1 MNQTALLPQLEAYK
15 LVPVIKLDS
24 PDDAL
29 PLAEALITGGLPV
42 AEITFRTDAARESI
56 CKIRSAYPDMLTG
69 AGTVLSLE
77 QAKAAADAGASFIVS
92 PGMNR
97 DVVEFSIENH
107 IPVFPGACTPT
118 EIMAAMEYGLEVVK
132 FFPAKQYGGLDTIKA
147 LSAPFPSVRFMP
159 TGGISEA
166 NIKDFLAFPKI
177 IACGGSFMA
186 SGSLISQKKFDDIRK
201 LTANAA
207 ALIKS

>member
-29 PLAEALITGGLPV
+29 PLAEALIAGRLPV

-118 EIMAAMEYGLEVVK
+118 EIMAAMEYELEVVK

>member
-29 PLAEALITGGLPV
+29 PLAEALIAGGLPV

-69 AGTVLSLE
+69 AVTVLSLE

-118 EIMAAMEYGLEVVK
+118 EIMTAMEYGLEVVK

-186 SGSLISQKKFDDIRK
+186 SGSLISQKTFDDIRE
-201 LTANAA
+201 LTANAVT
-207 ALIKS
+207 LIKS

>member
-29 PLAEALITGGLPV
+29 PLAEALIAGGLPV

-56 CKIRSAYPDMLTG
+56 CKIRSTYPDMLTG

>member
-56 CKIRSAYPDMLTG
+56 RKIRSAYPDMLTG

-118 EIMAAMEYGLEVVK
+118 EIMAAMEYELEVVK

>member
-97 DVVEFSIENH
+97 DVVEFSIKNH

-118 EIMAAMEYGLEVVK
+118 EIMAAMEYELEVVK

-186 SGSLISQKKFDDIRK
+186 SGSLISQKKFDDIRN

>member
-1 MNQTALLPQLEAYK
+1 MNKELKSRLQTAGLIPVVKIDEAGHA
-15 LVPVIKLDS
+15 V
-24 PDDAL
+24 
-29 PLAEALITGGLPV
+29 PLAKALLQAGLDCI
-42 AEITFRTDAARESI
+42 EITFRTDAARESI

-118 EIMAAMEYGLEVVK
+118 EIMAAMEYELEVVK

>member
-29 PLAEALITGGLPV
+29 PLAEALIAGGLPV

>member
-56 CKIRSAYPDMLTG
+56 RKIRSAYPDMLTG

-118 EIMAAMEYGLEVVK
+118 EIMAAMEYELEVVK

-201 LTANAA
+201 LTANVAT
-207 ALIKS
+207 LIKS

>member
-1 MNQTALLPQLEAYK
+1 MNQTALLPQLEALK

-24 PDDAL
+24 ADDAL
-29 PLAEALITGGLPV
+29 PLAEALIAGGLPV
-42 AEITFRTDAARESI
+42 AEITFRTDAAKESI
-56 CKIRSAYPDMLTG
+56 RKIRSACPEMLTG
-69 AGTVLSLE
+69 AGTVLNLE
-77 QAKAAADAGASFIVS
+77 QAKSAADAGASFIVS
-92 PGMNR
+92 PGMSR
-97 DVVEFSIENH
+97 EVVEFSIENN

-118 EIMAAMEYGLEVVK
+118 EIMTAMEYGLEVVK
-132 FFPAKQYGGLDTIKA
+132 FFPARQYGGLDTIKA

-159 TGGISEA
+159 TGGISDA

-186 SGSLISQKKFDDIRK
+186 AGSLISQKKFDVIQD
-201 LTANAA
+201 LTAKAV

>member
-29 PLAEALITGGLPV
+29 PLAEALIAGGLPV

-56 CKIRSAYPDMLTG
+56 RKIRSAYPDMLTG

-118 EIMAAMEYGLEVVK
+118 EIMAAMEYELEVVK

>member
-29 PLAEALITGGLPV
+29 PLAEALIAGRLPV

>member
-56 CKIRSAYPDMLTG
+56 RKIRSAYPDMLTG

-118 EIMAAMEYGLEVVK
+118 EIMAAMEYELEVVK

-147 LSAPFPSVRFMP
+147 LSAPFPPFVSCLRAAYQKP
-159 TGGISEA
+159 TLKISLPFPRSSRAEEA
-166 NIKDFLAFPKI
+166 LWLPAV
-177 IACGGSFMA
+177 
-186 SGSLISQKKFDDIRK
+186 
-201 LTANAA
+201 
-207 ALIKS
+207 

>member
-29 PLAEALITGGLPV
+29 PLAEALIAGGLPV

-56 CKIRSAYPDMLTG
+56 CKIRSTYPNMLTG

-118 EIMAAMEYGLEVVK
+118 EIMAAMEYELEVVK

>member
-42 AEITFRTDAARESI
+42 AEIAFRTDAARESI

-118 EIMAAMEYGLEVVK
+118 EIMAAMEYELEVVK

-207 ALIKS
+207 ALIKP

>member
-29 PLAEALITGGLPV
+29 PLAEALIAGGLPV

-118 EIMAAMEYGLEVVK
+118 EIMAAMEYELEVVK

>member
-186 SGSLISQKKFDDIRK
+186 SGSLISQKKFDDIRE

>member
-29 PLAEALITGGLPV
+29 PLAEALIAGGLPV

-56 CKIRSAYPDMLTG
+56 RKIRSAYPDMLTG

>member
-56 CKIRSAYPDMLTG
+56 RKIRSAYPDMLTG

-118 EIMAAMEYGLEVVK
+118 EIMAAMEYELEVVK

-186 SGSLISQKKFDDIRK
+186 SGSLISQKKFDDIQK

>member
-56 CKIRSAYPDMLTG
+56 RKIRSAYPDMLTG

-118 EIMAAMEYGLEVVK
+118 EIMAAMEYELEVVK

-207 ALIKS
+207 TLIKS

>member
-1 MNQTALLPQLEAYK
+1 
-15 LVPVIKLDS
+15 
-24 PDDAL
+24 
-29 PLAEALITGGLPV
+29 
-42 AEITFRTDAARESI
+42 
-56 CKIRSAYPDMLTG
+56 
-69 AGTVLSLE
+69 
-77 QAKAAADAGASFIVS
+77 
-92 PGMNR
+92 MNR

-118 EIMAAMEYGLEVVK
+118 EIMAAMEYELEVVK

>member
-29 PLAEALITGGLPV
+29 PLAEALIAGGLPV

-56 CKIRSAYPDMLTG
+56 CKIRSTYPDMLTG

-118 EIMAAMEYGLEVVK
+118 EIMAAMEYELEVVK

-207 ALIKS
+207 ALIKP

>member
-118 EIMAAMEYGLEVVK
+118 EIMAAMEYELEVVK

>member
-56 CKIRSAYPDMLTG
+56 RKIRSAYPDMLTG

>member
-29 PLAEALITGGLPV
+29 PLAEALIAGGLPV

-56 CKIRSAYPDMLTG
+56 RKVRSAYPDMLTG

-118 EIMAAMEYGLEVVK
+118 EIMTAMEYELEVVK

-186 SGSLISQKKFDDIRK
+186 SSSLISQKKFDDIRK

>member
-29 PLAEALITGGLPV
+29 PLAEALIAGGLPV

-118 EIMAAMEYGLEVVK
+118 EIMTAMEYGLEVVK

>member
-1 MNQTALLPQLEAYK
+1 MNQTALLSQLEAYK

-118 EIMAAMEYGLEVVK
+118 EIMAAMEYELEVVK

>member
-118 EIMAAMEYGLEVVK
+118 EIMAAMEYELEVVK

-186 SGSLISQKKFDDIRK
+186 SDSLISQKKFDDIRK